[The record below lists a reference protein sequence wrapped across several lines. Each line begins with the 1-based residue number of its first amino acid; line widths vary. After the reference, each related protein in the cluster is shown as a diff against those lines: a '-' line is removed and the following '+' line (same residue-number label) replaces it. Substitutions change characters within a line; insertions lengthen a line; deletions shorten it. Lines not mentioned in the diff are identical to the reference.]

1 MRIKL
6 IIILISGIMASLT
19 GAAPVIAQDSFLWK
33 YSYGRGVG
41 TPFKLACPSGTQP
54 DGKGIKTATI
64 CYKPCRD
71 GYHGVGPVCWANSYD
86 RGVGVPLK
94 SQMVDK
100 KVRVRGKCHIYFDS
114 RKNYCDHH
122 WQTQR
127 VSVLRC
133 PSSHPENISSLCY
146 RTPKA
151 GYHCSLNS
159 CVANGKPSYGRGA
172 GVSVHAVCD
181 GGKKMENALCYKPCR
196 SGTKGNGPV
205 CWGDK
210 PNGWYDCSAFAVA
223 KDKTTCGLVTA
234 GQAAAVVSL
243 TIAACEIAGN
253 PGCGAV
259 AMAERA
265 GLMKAFE
272 EFSEEVTKVGTKIS
286 EELAP
291 LAERVAN
298 LISKN
303 APSSEVAKEVTNAKE
318 IEEVVEGLTSLQK
331 AMVAAK
337 SSKALPPMY
346 DLAIVQPDINTYS
359 GRLAIARDAATIA
372 SVAIMFATAEQPP
385 NPGVDMSLAALGMIS
400 SFAYPVQGN

>member
-1 MRIKL
+1 
-6 IIILISGIMASLT
+6 MASLT
-19 GAAPVIAQDSFLWK
+19 GGNPVIAQDSFLWK
-33 YSYGRGVG
+33 YSYGRGAG
-41 TPFKLACPSGTQP
+41 TAFKLACPPGTQP

-86 RGVGVPLK
+86 RGVGVALV
-94 SQMVDK
+94 SEMVDK
-100 KVRVRGKCHIYFDS
+100 RVRKRGKCHYFFDS
-114 RKNYCDHH
+114 KKNYCDHY
-122 WQTQR
+122 WATER
-127 VSVLRC
+127 VRALRC
-133 PSSHPENISSLCY
+133 PSSHPENDASLCY
-146 RTPKA
+146 KAPKA
-151 GYHCSLNS
+151 GYHCTATS

-181 GGKKMENALCYKPCR
+181 GGKKMENSLCYKPCR

-210 PNGWYDCSAFAVA
+210 PDGWVDCGFAVA
-223 KDKTTCGLVTA
+223 KDKTTCDLITA
-234 GQAAAVVSL
+234 GQAAAVASL
-243 TIAACEIAGN
+243 AIATCEIAGN

-272 EFSEEVTKVGTKIS
+272 DFSEEVMNVGNKIS
-286 EELAP
+286 EQLAP
-291 LAERVAN
+291 LAEKVAN
-298 LISKN
+298 LISEN
-303 APSSEVAKEVTNAKE
+303 APSSEVAKEVANAKE

-331 AMVAAK
+331 AMLAAK

-346 DLAIVQPDINTYS
+346 DLAIVQPDVNTYS

-372 SVAIMFATAEQPP
+372 SVAIMLMSAEQPP
-385 NPGVDMSLAALGMIS
+385 NPGVDMSIAALGMIS
-400 SFAYPVQGN
+400 AFAYPVQGN